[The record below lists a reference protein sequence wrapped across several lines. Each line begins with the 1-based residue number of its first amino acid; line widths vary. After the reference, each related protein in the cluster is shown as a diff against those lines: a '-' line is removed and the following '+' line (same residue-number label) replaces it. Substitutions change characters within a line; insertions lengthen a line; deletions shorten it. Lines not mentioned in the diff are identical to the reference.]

1 MRLRCALS
9 QLSKQ
14 HEPHRPGCAPGNGN
28 TFVLHAHLPPP
39 AAGAASVGQPRPA
52 GPFPPCRWVGR
63 TARLGMAACAC
74 PVGLPPHWRLML
86 QACQRPAHHLGACLA
101 ALLAAQAY
109 LASIACVLHQAGT
122 CCFDGFLCFTASMQ
136 CSGVSCGSRRPA
148 LLQGCS
154 RSLPGWRSCAD
165 SLSTPQTSR
174 MCGL

>member
-14 HEPHRPGCAPGNGN
+14 HEPHRHGCTPGH
-28 TFVLHAHLPPP
+28 LHANSFAPHVHLPPL

-52 GPFPPCRWVGR
+52 GPVLPCRWVGR
-63 TARLGMAACAC
+63 TARLGVTACAC
-74 PVGLPPHWRLML
+74 PVGLPPHWRLL
-86 QACQRPAHHLGACLA
+86 QACRRPAHHLGACLA
-101 ALLAAQAY
+101 LLLPRHIWPQWHVCYTKQAHVVSM
-109 LASIACVLHQAGT
+109 AWVLHSKHAMLT
-122 CCFDGFLCFTASMQ
+122 CEL
-136 CSGVSCGSRRPA
+136 RRPLPC

-154 RSLPGWRSCAD
+154 RSLPGWRSCAN